1 MVTGYIYKCEL
12 ARAPFQLYQKH
23 FVKKRSKGGFHIQRR
38 TWRPRALNCLFT
50 VKTNSNTKDSLFLK
64 KKSSKNP
71 ARGPEWLWYIE
82 RVLFHLKAYFPI
94 LPWVSESQR
103 NSPSPRKVGESVG
116 LFTVLFLNVWVIR
129 NYSCCVVRR
138 RARLIWMIPSD
149 DKISTNIIYKD

>member
-23 FVKKRSKGGFHIQRR
+23 FVKKRSKGGVHFQRH

-50 VKTNSNTKDSLFLK
+50 VKTNTNTKDSLFLK

-71 ARGPEWLWYIE
+71 ARGPERLWYIE
-82 RVLFHLKAYFPI
+82 WVLFHIKAYFPI
-94 LPWVSESQR
+94 LPRASESKR
-103 NSPSPRKVGESVG
+103 NFISEGSVG
-116 LFTVLFLNVWVIR
+116 LFTVLFLNVWVMR
-129 NYSCCVVRR
+129 NYSCCVVKR

>member
-71 ARGPEWLWYIE
+71 ARGPERLWYIE
-82 RVLFHLKAYFPI
+82 RVLFHIKAYFPI
-94 LPWVSESQR
+94 LPRASESKR
-103 NSPSPRKVGESVG
+103 SFISEGSVG
-116 LFTVLFLNVWVIR
+116 LFTVLFLNVWVMR
-129 NYSCCVVRR
+129 NYSCCVVKR

>member
-64 KKSSKNP
+64 TKSSKNP

-82 RVLFHLKAYFPI
+82 RVLFHIKAYFPI
-94 LPWVSESQR
+94 LPRASESKR
-103 NSPSPRKVGESVG
+103 NFISEGSVG
-116 LFTVLFLNVWVIR
+116 LFTVLFLNVWVMR
-129 NYSCCVVRR
+129 NYSCCVVKR